1 MQLEMEKLSL
11 AGEDKHATTTRDR
24 LERMEQ
30 EIATL
35 KEKQQQFNSQ
45 WQGKRQLLEA
55 ISGLKK
61 EEDSLR
67 VQIEQAERAYDLNK
81 AAQLKYGR
89 LEVAAI
95 AKKESMLLEIQAH
108 GSILLREQVTEAD
121 IAEIVAKWTGIPVNR
136 Y

>member
-1 MQLEMEKLSL
+1 MEITSKPAELETIDRRWLEMEKLSL

-45 WQGKRQLLEA
+45 WQGEKQLEV

-67 VQIEQAERAYDLNK
+67 VLNRQNAPTTSTK
-81 AAQLKYGR
+81 
-89 LEVAAI
+89 
-95 AKKESMLLEIQAH
+95 LL
-108 GSILLREQVTEAD
+108 S
-121 IAEIVAKWTGIPVNR
+121 
-136 Y
+136 

>member
-45 WQGKRQLLEA
+45 WQGEKQLLEA

-61 EEDSLR
+61 EEDS
-67 VQIEQAERAYDLNK
+67 AGTN
-81 AAQLKYGR
+81 
-89 LEVAAI
+89 
-95 AKKESMLLEIQAH
+95 
-108 GSILLREQVTEAD
+108 
-121 IAEIVAKWTGIPVNR
+121 
-136 Y
+136 

>member
-45 WQGKRQLLEA
+45 WQGK
-55 ISGLKK
+55 S
-61 EEDSLR
+61 S
-67 VQIEQAERAYDLNK
+67 
-81 AAQLKYGR
+81 
-89 LEVAAI
+89 
-95 AKKESMLLEIQAH
+95 
-108 GSILLREQVTEAD
+108 
-121 IAEIVAKWTGIPVNR
+121 
-136 Y
+136 